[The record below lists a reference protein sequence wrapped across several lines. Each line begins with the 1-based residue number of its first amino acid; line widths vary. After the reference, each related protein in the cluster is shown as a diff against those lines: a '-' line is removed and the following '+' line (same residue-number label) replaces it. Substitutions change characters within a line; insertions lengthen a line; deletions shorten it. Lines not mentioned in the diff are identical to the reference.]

1 MKTRG
6 INKEGLNERDLSS
19 LGQLERSHGDRDL
32 SQIEASP
39 AVLSDPQFISR
50 QLPAP
55 CDTFKFWGAHG
66 VSIVPAS

>member
-1 MKTRG
+1 MKGHT
-6 INKEGLNERDLSS
+6 E
-19 LGQLERSHGDRDL
+19 
-32 SQIEASP
+32 IEISARLYTSP

-66 VSIVPAS
+66 LSIVPAS